1 MKIILS
7 PIAASKTT
15 TVSLNGS
22 ILTID
27 GQDIDLSVI
36 PVGGEAEPDEGSPFI
51 GKVTRDE
58 VTIRYEYNSQLAEH
72 DQASNWDDY
81 TFDIT
86 EGDVP
91 CPIKW
96 RSEPEVIE
104 ELSEEVED
112 V

>member
-7 PIAASKTT
+7 PQASNKTT
-15 TVSLNGS
+15 TVSLNGLT
-22 ILTID
+22 LTID
-27 GQDIDLSVI
+27 GQEIDLSVI
-36 PVGGEAEPDEGSPFI
+36 PVGGEAEPEDGSPFI

-58 VTIRYEYNSQLAEH
+58 VTIRYEYDTDLAEPF
-72 DQASNWDDY
+72 QSSNWDDY
-81 TFDIT
+81 TFEVT

-96 RSEPEVIE
+96 KPV
-104 ELSEEVED
+104 EEVES

>member
-7 PIAASKTT
+7 PIASNKTT
-15 TVSLNGS
+15 TVSLNGLV
-22 ILTID
+22 LTID

-36 PVGGEAEPDEGSPFI
+36 PAGGEAEPDENSPFI

-58 VTIRYEYNSQLAEH
+58 VTIRYEYNSQLAEPN
-72 DQASNWDDY
+72 QPTNWDDY
-81 TFDIT
+81 TFELT

-91 CPIKW
+91 CPIIWK
-96 RSEPEVIE
+96 PIE
-104 ELSEEVED
+104 ETVEVEN

>member
-1 MKIILS
+1 MRVILS
-7 PIAASKTT
+7 PVASNKTT
-15 TVSLNGS
+15 TVSVSG
-22 ILTID
+22 LTINVD
-27 GQDIDLSVI
+27 GIDIDLSVI

-58 VTIRYEYNSQLAEH
+58 VTIRYEYNSQLAEP
-72 DQASNWDDY
+72 DQSKDWDDY
-81 TFDIT
+81 TFEIT

-96 RSEPEVIE
+96 RVQ
-104 ELSEEVED
+104 D

>member
-7 PIAASKTT
+7 PIASNKTT
-15 TVSLNGS
+15 TVSINGLT
-22 ILTID
+22 LTID
-27 GQDIDLSVI
+27 GQEIDLSVI
-36 PVGGEAEPDEGSPFI
+36 PEGGEAEPDENSPFI

-58 VTIRYEYNSQLAEH
+58 VTIRYEYNSRLAEPNQPT
-72 DQASNWDDY
+72 DWDSY
-81 TFDIT
+81 TFEIT
-86 EGDVP
+86 DGDVP

-96 RSEPEVIE
+96 KSAPEVIE

>member
-7 PIAASKTT
+7 PVASNKTT
-15 TVSLNGS
+15 TVSLNGLT
-22 ILTID
+22 LTID

-36 PVGGEAEPDEGSPFI
+36 PVAGEAESDDNSPFI

-58 VTIRYEYNSQLAEH
+58 VTILYEYDSQLAEP
-72 DQASNWDDY
+72 DQSTDWDDY
-81 TFDIT
+81 TFEIT

-96 RSEPEVIE
+96 R
-104 ELSEEVED
+104 VEN